1 MPSQGSTSR
10 VGIYVDGSYLSL
22 NGGHGMRYDVLRA
35 FAVRDDAELIRL
47 NVYVSYDWERAQ
59 DDSGYRRGQESFYS
73 VLRDFGYKVILKK
86 VKWYTDEAGNRFAKG
101 NSALDMAVDA
111 LLQSE
116 SLDRVL
122 LVTGDGDFVQVVRAL
137 QNKGRRVEVVAFDN
151 VSSELREEADMFLSG
166 YLVPNLLPI
175 LDQPERDAWGTVGAR
190 VRGVCYTHSGKG
202 YGFLRY
208 IKHSG
213 PGLWITDS
221 RHPDSPYETVFFH
234 DSQLPRNVSYTQLPS
249 RSLIFE
255 FELADSDKFEGDVQA
270 VGLRLVTSQGR
281 VGRGSEG
288 AERSGAR
295 NNHVRDEEFTDEFP
309 DEGDEPDGEERL
321 SYGRRRG

>member
-35 FAVRDDAELIRL
+35 FAARDDAELIRL

-59 DDSGYRRGQESFYS
+59 DDPGYRRGQESFYS
-73 VLRDFGYKVILKK
+73 VLRDFGYKVILKN

-116 SLDRVL
+116 SLERVL

-166 YLVPNLLPI
+166 YLIPNLLPI
-175 LDQPERDAWGTVGAR
+175 PEQPERDAWGTVGAR

-208 IKHSG
+208 IKRSG

-270 VGLRLVTSQGR
+270 VGLRLVNSHGR
-281 VGRGSEG
+281 APRGSEAG
-288 AERSGAR
+288 ERGGPRSHA
-295 NNHVRDEEFTDEFP
+295 RDEEYADEIFAGE
-309 DEGDEPDGEERL
+309 DESDGEERL
-321 SYGRRRG
+321 SFGRRRG